1 MIVKVENDDKS
12 TTVYMVHVYRS
23 EHLLSLE
30 RRRTICSIHTGE
42 CVSNGVMYCRAEY
55 TMTGVSECSLKDTFN
70 KAKGRKLA
78 IARAIAECPR
88 EFRKRFWEA
97 YFKVVKMD

>member
-12 TTVYMVHVYRS
+12 TTAYMVHVYRS
-23 EHLLSLE
+23 EQLSFE
-30 RRRTICSIHTGE
+30 RRQTICSIHTGE
-42 CVSNGVMYCRAEY
+42 CVSDSVKYCRAEY
-55 TMTGVSECSLKDTFN
+55 AMTGTSECSLKDTFN